1 MTFIN
6 EILNYDSLSI
16 VGLQK
21 NTGKTVSLNYVL
33 DRLPV
38 DKKRIAVTSI
48 GIDGEST
55 DQVTRT
61 QKPEI
66 YLRQGMYFGTSEM
79 HYRQRKIVSELVD
92 VSDESTSLGRVV
104 TAKALTYGK
113 LLLSGPS
120 STGGLKRWIKD
131 MHRVGI
137 DLVIID
143 GALSRLSLASPAV
156 SQSMILATG
165 AAYSNNMNTL
175 IQRTAF
181 VVELINIGL
190 TNDNNL
196 KLLFPIEKGVWYV
209 DSEDVLHEIEA
220 VSSLSQEIHFEGM
233 DDCQTLYVA
242 GALVDGFLEKVRK
255 NPKLKTVE
263 LVVRDFTKI
272 FVTPQQY
279 RMFVKAGGKIRVLQ
293 KSKLI
298 AVTVNPTSPS
308 GYVMDSDV
316 LCKRLSEAIQL
327 PVYDL
332 MKNNVDVFAPQTY
345 QNCVCETEAYQ
356 DCVCEKQ
363 TRTTR

>member
-1 MTFIN
+1 MSFIN
-6 EILNYDSLSI
+6 DILNYDSLSI

-38 DKKRIAVTSI
+38 ERKRIAVTSI
-48 GIDGEST
+48 GIDGETT

-79 HYRQRKIVSELVD
+79 HYRQKRIVSELID
-92 VSDESTSLGRVV
+92 VSDENTSLGRVV
-104 TAKALTYGK
+104 TAKALTGGK
-113 LLLSGPS
+113 ILLSGPS
-120 STGGLKRWIKD
+120 SASSLRRWMND
-131 MHRVGI
+131 MRRIGI
-137 DLVIID
+137 ELVIID
-143 GALSRLSLASPAV
+143 GALSRMSLASPAV

-165 AAYSNNMNTL
+165 AAYSSNMNTL
-175 IQRTAF
+175 INQTAY

-190 TNDNNL
+190 TDAAQL
-196 KLLFPIEKGVWYV
+196 KRLMSIEHGVWWI
-209 DSEDVLHEIEA
+209 DDDDALHELCGI
-220 VSSLSQEIHFEGM
+220 SSLSQEFRFEGM
-233 DDCQTLYVA
+233 DRCKTLYVA

-272 FVTPQQY
+272 FVTPQSY
-279 RMFVKAGGKIRVLQ
+279 RLFVKAGGKIRVLQ

-298 AVTVNPTSPS
+298 AVTVNPTSPT
-308 GYVMDSDV
+308 GYVMDSEV
-316 LCKRLSEAIQL
+316 LCSRLSEAIHL

-332 MKNNVDVFAPQTY
+332 MKNNVDVCVSQTSE
-345 QNCVCETEAYQ
+345 CVCGTQ
-356 DCVCEKQ
+356 TPTMVCN
-363 TRTTR
+363 